1 MKIKDIQKGI
11 EDSLANLSTSDLPP
25 ALKGLRYLPTSD
37 YNSQVSIRQRNHG
50 RKVREDADA
59 SYFDPNECEVV
70 IAFDSLETSDD
81 EGPEAAIDQLLETSD
96 DEGPEAA
103 IDQLVDE
110 LKKVEGQRP
119 FVGLKWFRDQ
129 VLPKC
134 DHDWASD
141 PVRRGSLLRH
151 ATNERIILTSQVHNP
166 DQVQHPVTAIRVNRR
181 HPRFQPEDSNR
192 GAGFTPIRIRGGSI
206 SDTILGDRR

>member
-70 IAFDSLETSDD
+70 IAFDS
-81 EGPEAAIDQLLETSD
+81 LETSD

-206 SDTILGDRR
+206 SGTILGDRR